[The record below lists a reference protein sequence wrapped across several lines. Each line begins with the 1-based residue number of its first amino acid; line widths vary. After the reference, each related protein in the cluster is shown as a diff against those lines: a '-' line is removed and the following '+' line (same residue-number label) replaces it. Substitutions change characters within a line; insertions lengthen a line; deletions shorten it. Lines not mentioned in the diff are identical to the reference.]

1 MRKENSAII
10 KDYKKKIRLI
20 KKYNKL
26 YYNDDSPSVSDS
38 EYDKLKKEVVD
49 LEEKNEFLKKIG
61 SVKNIIGSKPS
72 DKFKKIKH
80 TKPML
85 SLSNAFN
92 KEDMVNFLKK
102 INNYLN
108 SKESDFELFSEPKV
122 DGISASLTYENGVL
136 TKGVSRGDGETGEDI
151 LKNLMTINEVP
162 KEIKDNAVPKIF
174 EVRGEVYIGKKD
186 FQLIKPSTFISIP
199 KRFEIFLRGVLL

>member
-72 DKFKKIKH
+72 NKFKKIKH

-92 KEDMVNFLKK
+92 
-102 INNYLN
+102 
-108 SKESDFELFSEPKV
+108 
-122 DGISASLTYENGVL
+122 
-136 TKGVSRGDGETGEDI
+136 
-151 LKNLMTINEVP
+151 
-162 KEIKDNAVPKIF
+162 
-174 EVRGEVYIGKKD
+174 
-186 FQLIKPSTFISIP
+186 
-199 KRFEIFLRGVLL
+199 